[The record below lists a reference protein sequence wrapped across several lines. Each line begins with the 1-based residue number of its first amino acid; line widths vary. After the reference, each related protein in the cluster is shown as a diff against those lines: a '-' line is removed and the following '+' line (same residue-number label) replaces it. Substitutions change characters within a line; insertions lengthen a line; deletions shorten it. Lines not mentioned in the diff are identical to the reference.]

1 MQCNE
6 ITNISDFS
14 DKINKP
20 FIVLDGI
27 SDPGNMGTIL
37 RTCSWFGYY
46 NIIMT
51 SDCVEFYN
59 PKTVRFLLFYYIFIS
74 INFYGKRR
82 TDIRIFK

>member
-6 ITNISDFS
+6 ITNISDFN

-37 RTCSWFGYY
+37 RTCSWFGCY

-51 SDCVEFYN
+51 SD
-59 PKTVRFLLFYYIFIS
+59 
-74 INFYGKRR
+74 
-82 TDIRIFK
+82 